1 MPACAGMTSLKKTL
15 RPLSLNQKHFQPTL
29 LSCNPKKIILSARHE
44 IASIDNPFTLQPLF
58 CYLEPEHKNNTLLK
72 GENMIPKIQFRKS
85 VVMGLLIVLL
95 IMLGLPTH
103 LFAQK
108 APSVSPLKVALLPIL
123 DTLPFHV
130 AQAKG
135 YFERHGVTVTAVPV
149 GSGLERDQLMQSG
162 AIDGMLNEMGTTANF
177 NRERVRVQVIVSAR
191 KAYPHYPL
199 FRLLSAPGSGLTT
212 PADLAGIPIGVSKN
226 TIIEYVTDRLLA
238 ASGLAPNQIAKKSV
252 PVIPERYQLLLQG
265 QLKAATLPDPLAKSA
280 LEAGAGAVVD
290 DSTHPRYSVSVLSFS
305 VQTLKTK
312 AAAVRQFLKA
322 WNQAAQ
328 DINAD
333 PESYRSLL
341 LKKIRVPKNIQQT
354 YRIPPFPLREV
365 PGAEQW
371 ADVMNWM
378 VSKGLLKA
386 PLPF

>member
-1 MPACAGMTSLKKTL
+1 MAAYMKQNLSSKKT
-15 RPLSLNQKHFQPTL
+15 
-29 LSCNPKKIILSARHE
+29 
-44 IASIDNPFTLQPLF
+44 
-58 CYLEPEHKNNTLLK
+58 
-72 GENMIPKIQFRKS
+72 
-85 VVMGLLIVLL
+85 VVMGLLVVLL
-95 IMLGLPTH
+95 VIAGLPAH

-108 APSVSPLKVALLPIL
+108 AQSATSLKVALLPIL
-123 DTLPFHV
+123 DTLPFHA

-135 YFERHGVTVTAVPV
+135 YFERYGVSVTAVPV

-162 AIDGMLNEMGTTANF
+162 AIDGMLNEMATTANF
-177 NRERVRVQVIVSAR
+177 NRERVQVQVIVSAR

-199 FRLLSAPGSGLTT
+199 FRLLSAPGSGLKT

-238 ASGLAPNQIAKKSV
+238 AHGLTPNQIAKKSV

-305 VQTLKTK
+305 VQALKTK
-312 AAAVRQFLKA
+312 ADAIRPFLKA

-328 DINAD
+328 DINTD
-333 PESYRSLL
+333 PESFRGLL
-341 LKKIRVPKNIQQT
+341 LKKIRVPKNIQQK

-365 PGAEQW
+365 PSAEQW

-386 PLPF
+386 PLPYKESITTDYLP